1 MLFIQDI
8 INRTPKP
15 DINRFINQMLGKE
28 RRTRV
33 PMAEF
38 LIDETVQKDVLENL
52 FQRKWIPS
60 GGTYE
65 QQKAYLDNHIFFWQH
80 MGYDYV
86 RVEVGTGLRFHSL
99 FAQDETTSSQTRGWT
114 DEHGG
119 MIRTWEEFERYPWP
133 DASKFDLWQL
143 EYVSEHLPEGMGLI
157 AAHAGGLFENLSWL
171 MSYEQLCLALFDQ
184 PDLFKAVTDQLG
196 ELFLAFYCQM
206 MSISKLAAIFPGD
219 DMGFRTS
226 TLISPAALRQ
236 YILPWQK
243 QYADLAHQNG
253 MPFFLHSCG
262 QLDKIMPDLIETVRI
277 DGKHSYE
284 DAITPAEEFQAKW
297 GDRIAVLG
305 GMDVHLL
312 STGTKE
318 EIRART
324 RQLIEVCG
332 SRGRFA
338 VGSGNSIP
346 SYVSAENYLVMVAEA
361 LDQPED

>member
-1 MLFIQDI
+1 MISFQAIVD
-8 INRTPKP
+8 RVPKP
-15 DINRFINQMLGKE
+15 DITRFIAQMLGKE
-28 RRTRV
+28 HHSRV

-38 LIDETVQKDVLENL
+38 LIDETVQRDVLVNL
-52 FQRKWIPS
+52 FQRTWTPS
-60 GGTYE
+60 GGSRD
-65 QQKAYLDNHIFFWQH
+65 QQKAYLDNYIYFWQR

-86 RVEVGTGLRFHSL
+86 RLEVGTGLRFNSL
-99 FAQDETTSSQTRGWT
+99 YAQDETTTSQTRGWT

-119 MIRTWEEFERYPWP
+119 MIRTWQEFENYSWP
-133 DASKFDLWQL
+133 EPSQFDLWPL
-143 EYVSEHLPEGMGLI
+143 EYVANHLPEGMGLI

-184 PDLFKAVTDQLG
+184 PDLFKAVTDRLG
-196 ELFLAFYCQM
+196 ELFLAFYQQM
-206 MSISKLAAIFPGD
+206 VGLPNLAAIFPGD

-226 TLISPAALRQ
+226 TLISPAMLRK

-262 QLDKIMPDLIETVRI
+262 QLEKIMPDLIDTVGI

-284 DAITPAEEFQAKW
+284 DAITPAEVFQAKW
-297 GDRIAVLG
+297 GERIAVLG

-324 RQLIEVCG
+324 RRLIEVCG
-332 SRGRFA
+332 ERGRFA

-361 LDQPED
+361 LDQPEY